1 MTFISSYRVDRK
13 NEGSGNR
20 ESTVVILKHRIL
32 LSYGF
37 NRQRGKIRNL

>member
-20 ESTVVILKHRIL
+20 ESTVVIFIETSHTPKL
-32 LSYGF
+32 
-37 NRQRGKIRNL
+37 